1 MSLDISLLDSKKHNR
16 DTFSCGEESLDDY
29 IKRRA
34 SQELKKLI
42 STTFVLTDSPD
53 NIVLGYYTISAY
65 SVDAAVLDDA
75 LAKSLPRYPLLPATL
90 LGRLAVDLSQKGK
103 GYGGRLLVDS
113 MKMALDTSKRIASMA
128 LVVDAMNDDALK
140 FYLKYEFRPF
150 KNEPMKLYYSMSD
163 IGKLDF

>member
-1 MSLDISLLDSKKHNR
+1 MSLEIGLLDSKKHLR
-16 DTFSCGEESLDDY
+16 DSFSCGEESLDDY

-42 STTFVLTDSPD
+42 STTFVLTDSP
-53 NIVLGYYTISAY
+53 NRIAMGYYTISSY

-75 LAKSLPRYPLLPATL
+75 FAKSLPRYPLLPATL
-90 LGRLAVDLSQKGK
+90 LGRLAVDLNQKGK

-113 MKMALDTSKRIASMA
+113 MKVALDTSKRIASMA
-128 LVVDAMNDDALK
+128 LVVDAMNDDALS
-140 FYLKYEFRPF
+140 FYLKYDFRQF

-163 IGKLDF
+163 IGKLGL

>member
-1 MSLDISLLDSKKHNR
+1 MSLDISLLDSKKHIR

-42 STTFVLTDSPD
+42 STTFVLTDSP
-53 NIVLGYYTISAY
+53 NKIVLGYYTISAY
-65 SVDAAVLDDA
+65 SVDAGVLEDS

-113 MKMALDTSKRIASMA
+113 MKMALDTSKRVASMA
-128 LVVDAMNDDALK
+128 LVVDAINDNALN
-140 FYLKYEFRPF
+140 FYLKYEFRQF

-163 IGKLDF
+163 IGKLGL